1 MQVDF
6 LPRVKRIVIRDIPIN
21 YYINTEILESYTTQL
36 ESKEP
41 DTLDWIDNFE
51 NESIFYDVGASTGPF
66 TLYCALKS
74 HAKVFCFEP
83 EAQNYSVLEMNHYL
97 NRKNIMH
104 GITSFMIAIGETS
117 SLLPLYIKRYGAGWA
132 MKIVNKSVR
141 RLETESFEPDHI
153 QQVIVE
159 SLDDL
164 IEKYDLPFPN
174 YLKIDADE
182 SEYEIIKGSKKTL
195 RSPTLKSVLI
205 ELIDDDERT
214 KKILEI
220 MKENRFVIRSKQQVE
235 DYAHL
240 YNYIFFRENNI
251 D

>member
-1 MQVDF
+1 
-6 LPRVKRIVIRDIPIN
+6 
-21 YYINTEILESYTTQL
+21 
-36 ESKEP
+36 
-41 DTLDWIDNFE
+41 
-51 NESIFYDVGASTGPF
+51 
-66 TLYCALKS
+66 
-74 HAKVFCFEP
+74 
-83 EAQNYSVLEMNHYL
+83 
-97 NRKNIMH
+97 
-104 GITSFMIAIGETS
+104 
-117 SLLPLYIKRYGAGWA
+117 

-205 ELIDDDERT
+205 ELIDDDGRT

-220 MKENRFVIRSKQQVE
+220 MKENRFVIKSKQQVE

-240 YNYIFFRENNI
+240 YNYIFSREENMN
-251 D
+251 